1 MSRKVVVAGTL
12 LAALL
17 LFAQP
22 HALFAWGPGTHVF
35 LGLEVLR
42 SLELLPASLAGL
54 LSEHALEF
62 LYGNLAADI
71 SMAKRY
77 APMDRHPHAWHIGEE
92 MLEAAEDDAALQAG
106 ALGYLCHLAADVV
119 AHESFV
125 PRMLLLTSSTR
136 ALGHSYWEHRMDA
149 AVGSDYTRLARSLV
163 MEFDHSRVDELL
175 NSVLASTLFSF
186 RTNRRIFRGMI
197 RLADYQPWQNL
208 FDTVIDN
215 SEMGPGGGRDGVL
228 LPSRLRAHGR
238 LPDLGIGIACGL
250 QGPHRRAGPPACQA
264 GAAPGAPGRLRARSR
279 HGPAGR
285 RQPAL
290 PARRPRAGVVGGAGN
305 DARDRRAHHGSA
317 ASPGRAPH
325 HGLTPA
331 PAPSRR
337 GAIPRGRGFPVSR
350 PRASPAAAP
359 ASARGRRPRRPAASP
374 LP

>member
-17 LFAQP
+17 LFVQP
-22 HALFAWGPGTHVF
+22 DALFAWGPGTHVF
-35 LGLEVLR
+35 LGLEVLK
-42 SLELLPASLAGL
+42 SLELLPASLASL

-77 APMDRHPHAWHIGEE
+77 APMDRHPHAWHVGEE
-92 MLEAAEDDAALQAG
+92 MFQAAADDPALQAG

-136 ALGHSYWEHRMDA
+136 ALGHSYWEHRMDV

-163 MEFDHSRVDELL
+163 VEFDHSRVDQLL
-175 NSVLASTLFSF
+175 DSVLASTLFSF

-215 SEMGPGGGRDGVL
+215 SRWDLEEVETTFYFRHAFEHAAGYLIWGPESPAASGDPTGALALRRAKQLRRQVL
-228 LPSRLRAHGR
+228 LVDSEPDPGTALQAAADRHFPLVGR
-238 LPDLGIGIACGL
+238 ELGLWEERGSTPAIAE
-250 QGPHRRAGPPACQA
+250 RIA
-264 GAAPGAPGRLRARSR
+264 GRLRAR
-279 HGPAGR
+279 
-285 RQPAL
+285 
-290 PARRPRAGVVGGAGN
+290 
-305 DARDRRAHHGSA
+305 
-317 ASPGRAPH
+317 
-325 HGLTPA
+325 
-331 PAPSRR
+331 
-337 GAIPRGRGFPVSR
+337 
-350 PRASPAAAP
+350 AAP
-359 ASARGRRPRRPAASP
+359 RITG
-374 LP
+374 

>member
-215 SEMGPGGGRDGVL
+215 SRWDLEGAETEFYFRHAFEHTAGYLIWGSESPAASRDPTGELALRRAKQVRRQVL
-228 LPSRLRAHGR
+228 LVDSEPDPGTALQAAANRHFPLAGR
-238 LPDLGIGIACGL
+238 ELGLWEERGTTPAIAE
-250 QGPHRRAGPPACQA
+250 RIT
-264 GAAPGAPGRLRARSR
+264 GRLRAR
-279 HGPAGR
+279 
-285 RQPAL
+285 
-290 PARRPRAGVVGGAGN
+290 
-305 DARDRRAHHGSA
+305 
-317 ASPGRAPH
+317 
-325 HGLTPA
+325 
-331 PAPSRR
+331 
-337 GAIPRGRGFPVSR
+337 
-350 PRASPAAAP
+350 AAP
-359 ASARGRRPRRPAASP
+359 RITG
-374 LP
+374 